1 MSRILLVF
9 HSRTGTAR
17 KVAITLESEHDWA
30 LGEIETRRPGAS
42 FLRCA
47 AQALL
52 HLRPAIDY
60 DGPDPAAFDMVVLV
74 SPVWCG
80 TLAAPM
86 RSFLA
91 KFGSELRSHAVLMVM
106 GGRDAQGAIT
116 AIDRLLGRPA
126 RVTTALRQAAVEAGQ
141 QHGAIEDFAR
151 RVGSRFEAA
160 AAPLARK
167 AA

>member
-1 MSRILLVF
+1 MSRVLLVF

-17 KVAITLESEHDWA
+17 KVAIALESENDWA
-30 LGEIETRRPGAS
+30 LGEVETRRPGAG
-42 FLRCA
+42 FLRCG

-52 HLRPAIDY
+52 HLHPAIDY
-60 DGPDPAAFDMVVLV
+60 DGPDPAAFDLVVLV

-80 TLAAPM
+80 NLAAPM

-91 KFGSELRSHAVLMVM
+91 KYGSELRSHAVFMVM
-106 GGRDAQGAIT
+106 GGDDAQGAIT

-126 RVTTALRQAAVEAGQ
+126 RVTTALRQADVDTARQ
-141 QHGAIEDFAR
+141 QPAIEDFAR
-151 RVGSRFEAA
+151 RVRAQFEPAEA
-160 AAPLARK
+160 QPARK

>member
-17 KVAITLESEHDWA
+17 KVAIALASRNDWA
-30 LGEIETRRPGAS
+30 LGEIVARRPGTS
-42 FLRCA
+42 FLGCA

-60 DGPDPAAFDMVVLV
+60 DGPDPAAFDLVVLV

-80 TLAAPM
+80 NLAAPM

-91 KFGSELRSHAVLMVM
+91 KFGSELRSYAVFMVM
-106 GGRDAQGAIT
+106 GGRDARSAIT

-126 RVTTALRQAAVEAGQ
+126 RVATSLRQAAVDAGR
-141 QHGAIEDFAR
+141 QHRAIEDFTR
-151 RVGSRFEAA
+151 RVGAEFELAEP
-160 AAPLARK
+160 PLVRK